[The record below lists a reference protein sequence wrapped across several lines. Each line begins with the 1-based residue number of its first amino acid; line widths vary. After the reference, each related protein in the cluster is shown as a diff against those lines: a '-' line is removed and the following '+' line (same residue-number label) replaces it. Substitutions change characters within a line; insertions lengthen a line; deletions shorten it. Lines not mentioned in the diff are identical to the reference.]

1 MKSLEFP
8 KAFVRAKITKHG
20 KKHLDQK
27 NVIAKFKA
35 RPSTRGTE
43 WGDKFS
49 D

>member
-1 MKSLEFP
+1 MKFLEFR

-20 KKHLDQK
+20 KKQQDQK

-43 WGDKFS
+43 WGDRFS